1 MNKINGIYI
10 ALIITLFSCEPDD
23 ICLESYD
30 DTPKLIVRF
39 YDEITNELKPL
50 RNLEIISTETQDT
63 LFFNEVD
70 SIPIPLNHKE
80 NFTSLSIKINS
91 HSADANIDNILID
104 YTKKPIYISV
114 GCGFIFN
121 FNINS
126 FIIEKDQNNWIKNY
140 NIYKS
145 IIENEETR
153 HIEVFH

>member
-91 HSADANIDNILID
+91 NSADANIDNILID

-114 GCGFIFN
+114 A
-121 FNINS
+121 
-126 FIIEKDQNNWIKNY
+126 
-140 NIYKS
+140 
-145 IIENEETR
+145 
-153 HIEVFH
+153 

>member
-91 HSADANIDNILID
+91 YSADANIDNILID
-104 YTKKPIYISV
+104 
-114 GCGFIFN
+114 
-121 FNINS
+121 
-126 FIIEKDQNNWIKNY
+126 
-140 NIYKS
+140 
-145 IIENEETR
+145 
-153 HIEVFH
+153 